1 MTPKE
6 AAAKS
11 TERMKTEAIHAQ
23 AIQIKYLTE
32 RLIDAEDEAQ
42 RLMEVN
48 RTLEL
53 KLTSVNKTLS
63 QLQERN

>member
-1 MTPKE
+1 MTPRE

-23 AIQIKYLTE
+23 AMQIKYLTE
-32 RLIDAEDEAQ
+32 RLIDAEDEVE
-42 RLMEVN
+42 RLNEVN
-48 RTLEL
+48 RTLQL
-53 KLTSVNKTLS
+53 KLLAANKTLS

>member
-1 MTPKE
+1 
-6 AAAKS
+6 
-11 TERMKTEAIHAQ
+11 MKTEAIHAQ

-32 RLIDAEDEAQ
+32 RLIDAEDEVQ